1 MVLPLDDH
9 MVHRGHAVFDT
20 ATLTHGMLYQ
30 LDPHLDRL
38 IKSADGARIPPPF
51 PRERLRQIILETAAA
66 SRQRE
71 GSVRYWLSAGPGGYG
86 LGPAECVGSSFYV
99 IVFKQ
104 EAYPESYY
112 REGIK
117 LITSQ
122 VPIKPPL
129 FARIKSTNY
138 LPNVLVV
145 LEAKDRGADNGVF
158 IDQHGM
164 VAESSNMNV
173 AFVTKDRVF
182 RHPPFD
188 AILSGIT
195 IQRVLDFAQTL
206 VQQGVLT
213 AARLAGISRRRGSR
227 RGGNA
232 AHRQLDQGRARGR
245 MGRTKNRRRQA
256 GTDHREAAGNVERG
270 RDIGPGSTRGR
281 AVRRCL
287 TAQDLP
293 DYFYLN
299 LKEVVMTKK
308 KLSRGLMTAVIVG
321 VFGLG
326 YVCGSMTQRQAEAQ
340 IGGLLEKAGKA
351 GGPVGSVA
359 QFGSSIVEMQDHI
372 TGLQKNLDT
381 FKNVQSSLTGK

>member
-1 MVLPLDDH
+1 MSKTAVFTSDQAIAGLRESIHAKAANFYAMYNSILGGIVTDPALMVLPLDDH

-20 ATLTHGMLYQ
+20 ATLTHGRLYQ

-38 IKSADGARIPPPF
+38 IKSADGARIPLPF
-51 PRERLRQIILETAAA
+51 PREQLREIILDTAAA
-66 SRQRE
+66 SGRRD

-158 IDQHGM
+158 IDQRGM

-173 AFVTKDRVF
+173 AFVTKDRVL

-195 IQRVLDFAQTL
+195 IERVLDFADRL
-206 VQQGVLT
+206 VQQGALKAV
-213 AARLAGISRRRGSR
+213 RLADIPVREG
-227 RGGNA
+227 
-232 AHRQLDQGRARGR
+232 
-245 MGRTKNRRRQA
+245 
-256 GTDHREAAGNVERG
+256 REAAE
-270 RDIGPGSTRGR
+270 IM
-281 AVRRCL
+281 L
-287 TAQDLP
+287 
-293 DYFYLN
+293 
-299 LKEVVMTKK
+299 
-308 KLSRGLMTAVIVG
+308 I
-321 VFGLG
+321 
-326 YVCGSMTQRQAEAQ
+326 
-340 IGGLLEKAGKA
+340 
-351 GGPVGSVA
+351 
-359 QFGSSIVEMQDHI
+359 GSSIKIAPVVEWDGRKVGDGKPGPI
-372 TGLQKNLDT
+372 TQKLLDMWNEDT
-381 FKNVQSSLTGK
+381 ISAPDQLVAVPYEK